1 MKQKFLLPAA
11 ICLSLFLGHSSCL
24 AQISN
29 TAAVLRIKKVIE
41 KNNVLYF
48 NLFAKNDA
56 AIVDLYTNDASL
68 LAPNMPPITG
78 KKALKKDFE
87 DTFAAGKVK
96 GVRFKTNNIYGD
108 GREYVTEEGNWQ
120 VFDKEG
126 KLMDDGK
133 YLKLWKLTK
142 TGWKI
147 FRDSFNSDRKNP

>member
-1 MKQKFLLPAA
+1 MKQKFLVSAA
-11 ICLSLFLGHSSCL
+11 ICLSLFLGHSNCL
-24 AQISN
+24 AQTSN
-29 TAAVLRIKKVIE
+29 TAVVLQIKKAIE
-41 KNNVLYF
+41 NNNALYF

-56 AIVDLYTNDASL
+56 TIVDLYTDDASL
-68 LAPNMPPITG
+68 LAPNMPAITG

-96 GVRFKTNNIYGD
+96 VVRFKTSNIYGD
-108 GREYVTEEGNWQ
+108 GREYITEEGNWQ
-120 VFDKEG
+120 VFDKGG
-126 KLMDDGK
+126 KLLDEGK